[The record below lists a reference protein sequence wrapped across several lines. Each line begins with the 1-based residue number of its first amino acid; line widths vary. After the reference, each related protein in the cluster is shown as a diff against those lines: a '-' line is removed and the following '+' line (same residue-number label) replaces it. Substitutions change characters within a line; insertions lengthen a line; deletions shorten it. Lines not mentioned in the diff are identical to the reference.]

1 MIYPRMIIN
10 DAAVLTLN
18 EFFRKE
24 ILRDKKELLFKK
36 VSKYKEEDCDWIN
49 EEEVRVN
56 SDCDS
61 EKLVITKNKYK
72 NISKN
77 KNKNNQIN
85 IQ

>member
-24 ILRDKKELLFKK
+24 ILRDN
-36 VSKYKEEDCDWIN
+36 CDWIN
-49 EEEVRVN
+49 EEDVRVN